1 MPERMWL
8 ATLSPTVQGQ
18 KQPVRGREMEEA
30 EEGAAEEP
38 QPVAGVLACFKTSVF
53 LTDKSVGYK

>member
-30 EEGAAEEP
+30 EEGAAGGGGP
-38 QPVAGVLACFKTSVF
+38 RL
-53 LTDKSVGYK
+53 L